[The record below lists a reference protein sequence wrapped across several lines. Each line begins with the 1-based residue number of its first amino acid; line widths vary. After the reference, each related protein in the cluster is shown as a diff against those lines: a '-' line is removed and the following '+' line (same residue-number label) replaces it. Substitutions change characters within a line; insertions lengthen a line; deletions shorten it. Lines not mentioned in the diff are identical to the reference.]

1 MGEFTEYQ
9 EEIGIPGWDV
19 CDMRLHHLPGNTK
32 ELQPQ
37 LQVACPL
44 DVPFHSRDSC
54 EVKAT
59 VREDGG

>member
-9 EEIGIPGWDV
+9 EEIGIPGRDV
-19 CDMRLHHLPGNTK
+19 CHTRLYHLPGNTK

-44 DVPFHSRDSC
+44 DAPFHSGDSC

-59 VREDGG
+59 VKADGG

>member
-19 CDMRLHHLPGNTK
+19 CHMRLHHLPGNSK

-37 LQVACPL
+37 LQVACPP
-44 DVPFHSRDSC
+44 DVLYHPGDSC

-59 VREDGG
+59 VKVDGG